1 MEATAQQMW
10 EELAW
15 YEKWRQYLEP
25 LPVKLHKD
33 EEETDVFDLGAQAER
48 ILDTL
53 CIYEAASPAVIA
65 RESHVG
71 ISQTYSL
78 LNSLASQAYV
88 KRVQR
93 GRYAITPEGRK
104 AAITPNPKVWEGNR
118 EVIDW

>member
-33 EEETDVFDLGAQAER
+33 EEETDVFDLGAQGER

-53 CIYEAASPAVIA
+53 CLYESASPSSIA
-65 RESHVG
+65 KESHVG
-71 ISQTYSL
+71 ENATYSIL
-78 LNSLASQAYV
+78 DKFARLGYV
-88 KRVQR
+88 NRVKR
-93 GRYAITPEGRK
+93 GRYAITLEGRK